1 MNFESGGPGQS
12 WWGVEMWRDMQRGRM
27 KRGFMKFLLLKML
40 AEGER
45 HGYDFMREF
54 AKRGWGRAGSG
65 TVYPAL
71 QWLEENGYVES
82 REEDGKRIYMMTEKG
97 QSFLKE
103 QFGRFGAR
111 FAGEEQTQADAPEP
125 SGLRAEADKLWS
137 AIKQASHGSAETKA
151 KVTDLLIRARKEIYT
166 LLANE

>member
-1 MNFESGGPGQS
+1 MNFDFGGADRGPWFMRGHN
-12 WWGVEMWRDMQRGRM
+12 RGRM

-71 QWLEENGYVES
+71 QWLQENGYVES
-82 REEDGKRIYMMTEKG
+82 REEDGKRIYVMTEKG
-97 QSFLKE
+97 QAFLKE
-103 QFGRFGAR
+103 QFGRFSADL
-111 FAGEEQTQADAPEP
+111 AGDDDEAQAPQPEP
-125 SGLRAEADKLWS
+125 TGLRAEAQKLWA
-137 AIKQASHGSAETKA
+137 AIKQASHSGNQETA
-151 KVTDLLIRARKEIYT
+151 SRVADLLIKARKEIYL

>member
-1 MNFESGGPGQS
+1 MNFEFGGPDKG
-12 WWGVEMWRDMQRGRM
+12 WWGMRDRHRGRM

-82 REEDGKRIYMMTEKG
+82 REEDGRRMYVMTQRG
-97 QSFLKE
+97 QEFLKE
-103 QFGRFGAR
+103 QFGRFSAH
-111 FAGEEQTQADAPEP
+111 FAGEDEDAPATEP
-125 SGLRAEADKLWS
+125 ETTGVRAEAEKLWA
-137 AIKQASHGSAETKA
+137 AIRQASHGGNQETA
-151 KVTDLLIRARKEIYT
+151 TKVADLLIKARKEIYL